1 MSNKQRKL
9 IDSIDLT
16 DGAEIVIFYRHIGK
30 QIPPWIEKG
39 QAGNIDLIKKWRESE
54 VLLGACRAVIAL
66 GVAQGES
73 AEQIAKAQDL
83 LDRFQQAVIAVLDM
97 PKRAPKHR
105 DLVLDLYTQAWAIL
119 DEQINN
125 GVRLKDYYVF

>member
-1 MSNKQRKL
+1 MSNKQRKI

-16 DGAEIVIFYRHIGK
+16 EGGELVQFYRHIGK

-39 QAGNIDLIKKWRESE
+39 QAGNIELVKKWRESE
-54 VLLGACRAVIAL
+54 VLIGACRAVIAL
-66 GVAQGES
+66 GVVEGES
-73 AEQIAKAQDL
+73 AEQIAKAEEL

-105 DLVLDLYTQAWAIL
+105 DLVLNLYNQAWEIL
-119 DEQINN
+119 EEQIDN
-125 GVRLKDYYVF
+125 GVRLKDYYRF